1 MLVMFVL
8 ALATV
13 PVGTTS
19 VSKEKD
25 PNQKVCRTEYPLGSR
40 IPERVC
46 KTRGEWDA
54 IAKQTREELRRAGT
68 NRSESRQD

>member
-1 MLVMFVL
+1 MLVAFVL

-19 VSKEKD
+19 VSKERD

-54 IAKQTREELRRAGT
+54 IAERTRDELRRAGN
-68 NRSESRQD
+68 NRSERHTD